1 MYLCYIDESGTSDI
15 PGNTSHF
22 VLAGISLPIWHW
34 RDADREIMSIK
45 RKYNLQDSEIHTAW
59 LLRKYLEQSQIQ
71 DFDSLNKSQRRSEVT
86 KIRKSKILRLQRLN
100 KRNTYRQTKKNY
112 EHTEEYIHLTL
123 QERRSFVEE
132 VAKCVANWGFARL
145 FAECIDKIHFDPNLS
160 VSSVNE
166 QAFEQLISRFEKYL
180 QNTETIDSEKQN
192 NFGLIVHDN
201 NQTVARKHTN
211 LMRQYHKK
219 GTFFTDIKKIIET
232 PLFVDSQ
239 LTSMVQIADLCSY
252 ALRRYLENDEETL
265 FKRIYERADR
275 AHGRAVGVRHFAD
288 NSCECEICREH

>member
-34 RDADREIMSIK
+34 RDADREIMVIK

-71 DFDSLNKSQRRSEVT
+71 DFDNLNKSQRRSEVT
-86 KIRKSKILRLQRLN
+86 KIRNSELLRLQRLN
-100 KRNTYRQTKKNY
+100 TRNTYRQTKKNY
-112 EHTEEYIHLTL
+112 GHTEEYIHLTL

-132 VAKCVANWGFARL
+132 IAKCVANWGFARL

-160 VSSVNE
+160 TSSVNV

-180 QNTETIDSEKQN
+180 QKTEIIDSDKQN

-211 LMRQYHKK
+211 LMRHFHKK

-252 ALRRYLENDEETL
+252 ALRRYLENDEATL
-265 FKRIYERADR
+265 FKWIYERADR
-275 AHGRAVGVRHFAD
+275 AHGRAVGVRHFTV
-288 NSCECEICREH
+288 NSCKCDICLEH